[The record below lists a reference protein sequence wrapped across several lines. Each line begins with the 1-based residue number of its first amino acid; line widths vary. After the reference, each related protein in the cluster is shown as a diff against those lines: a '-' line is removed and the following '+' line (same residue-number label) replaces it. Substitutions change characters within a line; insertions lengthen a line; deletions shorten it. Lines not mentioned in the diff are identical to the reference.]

1 METPWNSQ
9 TLQIQFLLQW
19 SAPYER
25 IPVNSTMSKSK
36 LIAFDKYYSYKK
48 WTQAFIF
55 LCIKQFG
62 KKIGEMKTMKKILK
76 KMHNWS
82 TKESSMFNECIKPR
96 LVSSQPYPTQMCL
109 ICSLFWFAAH
119 ICTAK
124 LVSAPLFCIQN
135 SNSRFNG

>member
-9 TLQIQFLLQW
+9 TLQIKFLLQW
-19 SAPYER
+19 RAPYER
-25 IPVNSTMSKSK
+25 NPVYFTMSKSK

-55 LCIKQFG
+55 LCVMNNLEKEFG
-62 KKIGEMKTMKKILK
+62 KMKMMNKILK
-76 KMHNWS
+76 EMHNSS
-82 TKESSMFNECIKPR
+82 TKESMLSECIKPR
-96 LVSSQPYPTQMCL
+96 LVSSQPYSTQMCL

-124 LVSAPLFCIQN
+124 LVSTLLFCIQN